1 MIRPSKHVRA
11 QAHKVLDAMIFC
23 FGLFLAHTLRNDG
36 WVPLKN
42 IDFLSGV
49 APSIQPFREYLWLFL
64 VIFPVSPLLLDMF
77 GYYVQPSTPSRP
89 RQIWILM
96 RATALLML
104 IVAFALTLTKQD
116 PSRAVVLFLGP
127 ISVGLMLLKEEL
139 FLRLR
144 LMKAGQSHFDRRFVL
159 VGTSADS
166 LKLHQHLKDRSTEG
180 VRIVAEINLNEHSID
195 DLIQA
200 LHDHTAN
207 GVLLAAK
214 HTYFGQIE
222 KAIQACEVEG
232 VEAWLLADFFNTQ
245 FSQTILDDFGGKP
258 MLVFR
263 RTPDESWQRL
273 AKQAIDTGGAF
284 LFLTLLSPF
293 FLLFALA
300 IKVLTPG
307 PIFFRQ
313 VRSGLHGRPFT
324 MYKFRS
330 MATNAE
336 QRKQEIAMFNEMS
349 GPVFKVTN
357 DPRVTPLGKFLRKY
371 SFDEWPQMINVLK
384 GEMSLVGPR
393 PLPVDETLRFS
404 DLAHRRR
411 LSVRPGLTCLWQIS
425 GRSNVKDFRD
435 WVRLDLEYI
444 DNWTL
449 WLDMKILLLT
459 LPAVLRGTGAR

>member
-11 QAHKVLDAMIFC
+11 QAHKVLDATLFC
-23 FGLFLAHTLRNDG
+23 VGLFLAHTLRNGG
-36 WVPLKN
+36 WIPLAK
-42 IDFLSGV
+42 IEFLAGV
-49 APSIQPFREYLWLFL
+49 APSIQPFREYVWLFML
-64 VIFPVSPLLLDMF
+64 IFPVSPFLLDMF
-77 GYYVQPSTPSRP
+77 GYYVQPTTPSRP
-89 RQIWILM
+89 RQLWILV
-96 RATALLML
+96 RATGLLML

-127 ISVGLMLLKEEL
+127 ISMCLMLLKEEI

-144 LMKAGQSHFDRRFVL
+144 RMNAGQSQFERRFVL
-159 VGTSADS
+159 VGTAADS
-166 LKLHQHLKDRSTEG
+166 VKLQQHIKEKSPEG

-273 AKQAIDTGGAF
+273 AKQVIDTTGAL
-284 LFLTLLSPF
+284 LFLILLSPF

-300 IKVLTPG
+300 IKILTPG

-313 VRSGLHGRPFT
+313 KRSGLHGRPFT

-449 WLDMKILLLT
+449 WLDLKILLLT

>member
-1 MIRPSKHVRA
+1 
-11 QAHKVLDAMIFC
+11 
-23 FGLFLAHTLRNDG
+23 
-36 WVPLKN
+36 
-42 IDFLSGV
+42 
-49 APSIQPFREYLWLFL
+49 
-64 VIFPVSPLLLDMF
+64 
-77 GYYVQPSTPSRP
+77 
-89 RQIWILM
+89 
-96 RATALLML
+96 ML
-104 IVAFALTLTKQD
+104 IVAFAATLTKQD
-116 PSRAVVLFLGP
+116 PSRTVVLIFGP
-127 ISVGLMLLKEEL
+127 ISICLMLAKEEF

-144 LMKAGQSHFDRRFVL
+144 RMRAGQSQFERRFVL
-159 VGTSADS
+159 VGTSKDS
-166 LKLHQHLKDRSTEG
+166 LKLQQHLKERSPEG
-180 VRIVAEINLNEHSID
+180 VKIVAEINLNEHSID

-200 LHDHTAN
+200 LHDHSAN

-245 FSQTILDDFGGKP
+245 FSQTILDDFEGKP

-263 RTPDESWQRL
+263 RTPDESWQRF
-273 AKQAIDTGGAF
+273 AKQFLDTGGALIF
-284 LFLTLLSPF
+284 LIP
-293 FLLFALA
+293 FLLTFPFFALA
-300 IKVLTPG
+300 IKIFSPG

-313 VRSGLHGRPFT
+313 QRSGLHGRPFT
-324 MYKFRS
+324 MYKYRS
-330 MATNAE
+330 MTTNAE

-357 DPRVTPLGKFLRKY
+357 DPRVTPFGRFLRKY
-371 SFDEWPQMINVLK
+371 SFDEWPQIINVLK

-425 GRSNVKDFRD
+425 GRSNVTDFKD

-449 WLDMKILLLT
+449 WLDVKILFLT
-459 LPAVLRGTGAR
+459 FPAVFRGTGAR